1 MKKIAIML
9 LAALMLFAFVAC
21 DNTGDEPTGPVV
33 TYVHDGKTESLD
45 YSYFTVGAKAGDVTV
60 EEDSLKLATGN
71 GLYFGTYEN
80 GKSIAVEAGN
90 TYKLTYDVDPSNL
103 KTGKAWFVGYGVEGG
118 TTPAYDFMNSAVP
131 AGTEKKTVTVNV
143 AVAAASNGEFTFTV
157 TGPLDNEASN
167 FIGTGDY
174 LLVCGGTDAFS
185 IDADGY
191 VLISN
196 IKVEKT
202 ATAAK

>member
-21 DNTGDEPTGPVV
+21 DNTTEEPTGPVV

-45 YSYFTVGAKAGDVTV
+45 YSYFTVGAKTGDVTV
-60 EEDSLKLATGN
+60 EGDALKLATGN
-71 GLYFGTYEN
+71 GLYFGTYAD

-118 TTPAYDFMNSAVP
+118 ATPAYDWMNSAVP
-131 AGTEKKTVTVNV
+131 AGTEKKTVAVNV
-143 AVAAASNGEFTFTV
+143 AVTAASDGEFTFTV
-157 TGPLDNEASN
+157 TGPLDNEAES
-167 FIGTGDY
+167 FSGTGDY

-196 IKVEKT
+196 IKVEET
-202 ATAAK
+202 ATKTN